1 MSASI
6 SLRLDQETRDR
17 VERIARR
24 KKVPAS
30 HILRE
35 AVNRVIEREEEGVFP
50 YEAIQDLVGIARG
63 GGARTLSKN
72 TGHRFAELLQ
82 RRNQRR

>member
-1 MSASI
+1 MSAPI
-6 SLRLDQETRDR
+6 SLRLDQDTRNR

-24 KKVPAS
+24 RKVPPS

-35 AVNRVIEREEEGVFP
+35 AVNRLIEREEEGISP

-63 GGARTLSKN
+63 GGDKTLSEN
-72 TGHRFAELLQ
+72 TGRRFTELLQ
-82 RRNQRR
+82 GRRPGR